1 MGEEQEPS
9 RCSECGLVDRL
20 TRLSQR
26 ELQVVRCVARGL
38 RNREIAGELAIN
50 EGTVKIHLHNACRK
64 LNVEGRLALSVY
76 ARDKGIA

>member
-26 ELQVVRCVARGL
+26 ELQVVRL
-38 RNREIAGELAIN
+38 RFGGASLRTTAAALRISQRSVRKYIQRALLKLSTCRAG
-50 EGTVKIHLHNACRK
+50 GGR
-64 LNVEGRLALSVY
+64 VEA
-76 ARDKGIA
+76 